1 LKVKR
6 FSKSRVVNIYP
17 PMKKY
22 NLKNILKD
30 RTSGSTELVL
40 KINRYFKVYIDNVS
54 LIKQSINEI
63 ESEMTSFEAVLKYL
77 NSIRKIMSSGNK
89 KKLEKFVNDFEFEN
103 LSTHLK
109 IYNNL
114 KPWLR
119 KKKRAFTLSN
129 SQTVFEIIKLWF
141 KENEKIEMVIAESR
155 PAFEGR
161 VFAKK
166 LIKLG
171 VKVYFISDCN
181 SAEYIS
187 KCDLVLIGA
196 DKILSNGDVVNKTGS
211 RNAAIIAK
219 YYSKSFIV
227 ISAESKF
234 SKQKVFKPK
243 IKDSKQIWK
252 FKNKNLKIEN
262 NCSEVVPKKLITK
275 VITEKDTH

>member
-1 LKVKR
+1 
-6 FSKSRVVNIYP
+6 
-17 PMKKY
+17 MKKY
-22 NLKNILKD
+22 NLKNILRDK
-30 RTSGSTELVL
+30 TSGSTDLAL

-63 ESEMTSFEAVLKYL
+63 ESEMTSFEAVMNYL
-77 NSIRKIMSSGNK
+77 TSISKIINSGNK
-89 KKLEKFVNDFEFEN
+89 VDLKNFVNNFELN
-103 LSTHLK
+103 NVSYYLK
-109 IYNNL
+109 IYENL
-114 KPWLR
+114 EPWLR
-119 KKKRAFTLSN
+119 MKKCVFTLSN

-141 KENEKIEMVIAESR
+141 KENKKIEIVIAESR

-161 VFAKK
+161 VLAKK

-171 VKVYFISDCN
+171 VKINFISDCN

-219 YYSKSFIV
+219 YYSKPFIV
-227 ISAESKF
+227 ITAESKF
-234 SKQKVFKPK
+234 SKQRVFAPK
-243 IKDSKQIWK
+243 LQDSKQIWK

-262 NCSEVVPKKLITK
+262 NCFEAVPKKLITK
-275 VITEKDTH
+275 IITEKDTH